1 MRKPSLKPVLLVLGL
16 CALLP
21 ACSLLGNKPQ
31 ASMHIYTLE
40 AGAVAAAA
48 AGTAATNT
56 AARPANAAAQP
67 VLLVEV
73 PSAAAGYDSNR
84 MVYLRQPQTLEAF
97 TQSNWV
103 DTPARMLAPL
113 LVQTLQR
120 SARFKAVLLAPSAA
134 KAGLRLDTEIV
145 RLQQNF
151 LQTPSSVRFTL
162 QATLSDNLTHE
173 VLAWKALDAV
183 QPASSEDA
191 AGGSAAASAAVQQV
205 MQELTRWVQASAP

>member
-40 AGAVAAAA
+40 TGAVAAAA
-48 AGTAATNT
+48 AGTATPNT
-56 AARPANAAAQP
+56 AARP

-113 LVQTLQR
+113 LVQKLQR

-151 LQTPSSVRFTL
+151 LQMPSSVRFTL

-173 VLAWKALDAV
+173 VLAWKELDAV

-205 MQELTRWVQASAP
+205 LQELARWVQASAP